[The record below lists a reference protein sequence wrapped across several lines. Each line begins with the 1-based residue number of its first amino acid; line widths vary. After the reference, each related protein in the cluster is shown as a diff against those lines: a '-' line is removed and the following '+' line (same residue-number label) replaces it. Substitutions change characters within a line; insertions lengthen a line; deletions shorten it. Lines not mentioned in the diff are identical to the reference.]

1 MKQNIIIDTGP
12 LVALI
17 NHREQ
22 YHSWATKEVANLAYP
37 FFTCEAVISEACFLL
52 RDFYGGEDT
61 VMSLLDTGLIQISFR
76 LSDEIGTVREL
87 LKRYQNVPM
96 SLADACLVRM
106 SELIRRSCVLTVD
119 SDFRVYRKNKNEMMD
134 LIIADG
140 I

>member
-17 NHREQ
+17 NNREQ
-22 YHSWATKEVANLAYP
+22 YHSWATQEVANLAYP
-37 FFTCEAVISEACFLL
+37 FFTCEAVISEACFIL
-52 RDFYGGEDT
+52 RDFYGGEDA
-61 VMSLLDTGLIQISFR
+61 VMSLLNTGLIQISFR

-87 LKRYQNVPM
+87 MKRYQNVPM

-106 SELIRRSCVLTVD
+106 SELISGSTVLTLD

>member
-17 NHREQ
+17 NNREQ
-22 YHSWATKEVANLAYP
+22 YYSWATKEVANLAYP

-106 SELIRRSCVLTVD
+106 SELINGSSVLTLD

-134 LIIADG
+134 VIIADG

>member
-17 NHREQ
+17 NNREQ
-22 YHSWATKEVANLAYP
+22 YHSWAIKEVANLAYP
-37 FFTCEAVISEACFLL
+37 FFTCEAVISEACFIL
-52 RDFYGGEDT
+52 RDFYGGEDA

-106 SELIRRSCVLTVD
+106 SELILGSCVLTLD

>member
-1 MKQNIIIDTGP
+1 
-12 LVALI
+12 
-17 NHREQ
+17 
-22 YHSWATKEVANLAYP
+22 
-37 FFTCEAVISEACFLL
+37 
-52 RDFYGGEDT
+52 
-61 VMSLLDTGLIQISFR
+61 MSLLDTGIIQIPFR

-87 LKRYQNVPM
+87 LKQYQNVPM

-106 SELIRRSCVLTVD
+106 SELISGSCVLTLD